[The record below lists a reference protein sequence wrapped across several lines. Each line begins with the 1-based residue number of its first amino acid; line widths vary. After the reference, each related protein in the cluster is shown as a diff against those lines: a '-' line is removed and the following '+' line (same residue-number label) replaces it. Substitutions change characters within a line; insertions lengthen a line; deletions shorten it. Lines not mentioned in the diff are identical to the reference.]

1 MCLQDV
7 VSAPLDLVEQV
18 VGLAAGAVAA
28 RISDTSPGQHRHGI
42 GEGETKLDEIPGCKK
57 PPLFYCFPFV
67 TLQIV
72 L

>member
-28 RISDTSPGQHRHGI
+28 MISDTSPGQHRHGI
-42 GEGETKLDEIPGCKK
+42 GEGETKLDEIPG
-57 PPLFYCFPFV
+57 
-67 TLQIV
+67 
-72 L
+72 